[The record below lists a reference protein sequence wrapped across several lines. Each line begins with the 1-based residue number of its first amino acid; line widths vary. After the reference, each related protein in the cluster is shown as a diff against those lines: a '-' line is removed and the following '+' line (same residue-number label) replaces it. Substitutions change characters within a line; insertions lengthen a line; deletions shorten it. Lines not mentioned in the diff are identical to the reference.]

1 MDDSVSCGGFSVNDL
16 PEELLE
22 RILLFLS
29 PYGEYK
35 TAALVCKLWRRLIKG
50 VSKQHYQSFITSI
63 GEGTI
68 QWHTIRGPSH
78 QPQPA
83 PRISHSACYYDDDQ
97 AMYVFGGSSVANP
110 NTCFNDLWRFD
121 LASEEWVRPL
131 AAGSYPSPKA
141 WASLVRYK
149 RCLLLF
155 GGCAR
160 PSPYPYHQPE
170 RYFDEIHLYTPTDNR
185 WSYVVTSPSP
195 PPVAGHGASVIG
207 DRMVVIGGSLSLQR
221 RSNDVWV
228 LNLQTMEWSMQQV
241 QGTAPLP
248 RFGHTQVVLDDE
260 TILIIG
266 GCGGA
271 NQNFSDAWMLRLDT
285 TPWTWSQLGV
295 DNESLA
301 APHIWCHP
309 GCKVGNYVVFLS
321 QDPNMSNMSSLHNKP
336 SPLRLETHRHPS
348 LQTLRRLPPSFDPSQ
363 CPHGTNG
370 RDERR
375 CENGVRGSFTRPVRT
390 LSPQPGASG
399 QQEQRL
405 RFGPREARDVT
416 EQGGAS
422 RSLPAQPSTSGHQQ
436 QRLRFSPRDVKGE
449 EEPRGAWGGVSG
461 SMSEGKRPNLP
472 NGSASKQPK
481 MDSLQPQAGP
491 SFRNPTL
498 TLQGSNGRGELDRNV
513 SSLAVFK
520 VKSSNTTLG
529 SSSEIVSNGQGVVSR
544 GRGLGAASLEDRT
557 PGASS
562 SESGREA
569 VSPSQPESAP
579 VGRMEDCGCNSDM
592 TSKAQPDASRCKNEK
607 VASSLHKFRCTDVP
621 RDCQTCMGMHM
632 YVLDISTAR
641 TMGRVRWSEM
651 PTNEGLFAPEETS
664 LHSIVMGR
672 GDVIVYGGMES
683 VRSKRQT
690 GIRLGLVTMPNKLY
704 RLTARRI

>member
-1 MDDSVSCGGFSVNDL
+1 MDDSVACSGFSVNEL
-16 PEELLE
+16 PEEVLE

-29 PYGEYK
+29 PYGQYK

-63 GEGTI
+63 GEGAI
-68 QWHTIRGPSH
+68 QWQTIRGPSH

-131 AAGSYPSPKA
+131 ASGSYPSPKA

-149 RCLLLF
+149 RCLVLF

-185 WSYVVTSPSP
+185 WNNVVTSPSP

-207 DRMVVIGGSLSLQR
+207 DRMVMIGGSLSLQR

-228 LNLQTMEWSMQQV
+228 LNLQTMEWTMQQV

-248 RFGHTQVVLDDE
+248 RFGHTQVVLDDQ

-285 TPWTWSQLGV
+285 TPWTWTQLGV
-295 DNESLA
+295 DNENLA

-363 CPHGTNG
+363 CPHGSNG
-370 RDERR
+370 REERR
-375 CENGVRGSFTRPVRT
+375 CENGVRGSFARPVRT
-390 LSPQPGASG
+390 LSPQPSTSG

-405 RFGPREARDVT
+405 RFGPREVRNDT
-416 EQGGAS
+416 EEGGAS
-422 RSLPAQPSTSGHQQ
+422 RSLPVQPSTSGHQQ
-436 QRLRFSPRDVKGE
+436 QRLRFTPRDASDE
-449 EEPRGAWGGVSG
+449 DQPRGAWGGSSG
-461 SMSEGKRPNLP
+461 NISEGKRPNLP

-481 MDSLQPQAGP
+481 MDSLQSHAGT
-491 SFRNPTL
+491 SFGDPTPA
-498 TLQGSNGRGELDRNV
+498 TRPVRRVEDGYNVDR
-513 SSLAVFK
+513 
-520 VKSSNTTLG
+520 
-529 SSSEIVSNGQGVVSR
+529 E
-544 GRGLGAASLEDRT
+544 
-557 PGASS
+557 
-562 SESGREA
+562 
-569 VSPSQPESAP
+569 ESAHRDAP
-579 VGRMEDCGCNSDM
+579 SCNDRKIKS
-592 TSKAQPDASRCKNEK
+592 P
-607 VASSLHKFRCTDVP
+607 LHRFRCADVP

-632 YVLDISTAR
+632 YVLDVSAAQ
-641 TMGRVRWSEM
+641 TMGRVRWLEM
-651 PTNEGLFAPEETS
+651 PNNEGFFAPEETS
-664 LHSIVMGR
+664 LHSVVMGR

-704 RLTARRI
+704 RLTARRV

>member
-1 MDDSVSCGGFSVNDL
+1 MDDSVACSGFSVNDL

-35 TAALVCKLWRRLIKG
+35 TAALVCKQWRRLIKG
-50 VSKQHYQSFITSI
+50 VSKQHSQSFVTAI

-68 QWHTIRGPSH
+68 QWQTIRGPSH

-149 RCLLLF
+149 RCLVLF

-185 WSYVVTSPSP
+185 WNYVVTSPSP
-195 PPVAGHGASVIG
+195 PPVAGHGASVIA

-241 QGTAPLP
+241 QGTPPLP
-248 RFGHTQVVLDDE
+248 RFGHTQVILDDQ

-295 DNESLA
+295 DNENLA

-370 RDERR
+370 REKRR
-375 CENGVRGSFTRPVRT
+375 CENGVRGSFARPVRT
-390 LSPQPGASG
+390 LSPQPGSSG

-416 EQGGAS
+416 DQGGAS
-422 RSLPAQPSTSGHQQ
+422 RSLPAQPSTSAHQQ
-436 QRLRFSPRDVKGE
+436 QRLHFSPRDANDDE
-449 EEPRGAWGGVSG
+449 ELRGARGGMSG
-461 SMSEGKRPNLP
+461 SSSEGKRPNLP
-472 NGSASKQPK
+472 NGSASKQQK
-481 MDSLQPQAGP
+481 MDRQQSHSQAGM
-491 SFRNPTL
+491 SFWGPTMQPA
-498 TLQGSNGRGELDRNV
+498 TLQGSSERGGLSRNIT
-513 SSLAVFK
+513 SLAMYK
-520 VKSSNTTLG
+520 ANHSSNSPIA
-529 SSSEIVSNGQGVVSR
+529 SSIETASNGQIVVPR
-544 GRGLGAASLEDRT
+544 G
-557 PGASS
+557 PGPSTGWVSTERKPEAGS
-562 SESGREA
+562 SETASPPQQAA
-569 VSPSQPESAP
+569 VT
-579 VGRMEDCGCNSDM
+579 RMDCGCNVDCESVADHDV
-592 TSKAQPDASRCKNEK
+592 SSCKDRK
-607 VASSLHKFRCTDVP
+607 MRATLRQFKCADVP

-632 YVLDISTAR
+632 YVLDVSAAR
-641 TMGRVRWSEM
+641 TTGRVRWLEM
-651 PTNEGLFAPEETS
+651 PDNEDFFAPEETS
-664 LHSIVMGR
+664 LHSVVMGR

-704 RLTARRI
+704 RLTARRV

>member
-1 MDDSVSCGGFSVNDL
+1 MDDSAACSGFSVNEL
-16 PEELLE
+16 PEEVLE

-29 PYGEYK
+29 PYGQYK

-63 GEGTI
+63 GEGAI
-68 QWHTIRGPSH
+68 QWQTIRGPSH

-83 PRISHSACYYDDDQ
+83 PRISHSACYFDDDQ

-131 AAGSYPSPKA
+131 ASGSYPSPKA
-141 WASLVRYK
+141 WASLLRYK
-149 RCLLLF
+149 RCLVLF

-185 WSYVVTSPSP
+185 WNNVVTSPSP

-228 LNLQTMEWSMQQV
+228 LNLQTMEWTMQQV
-241 QGTAPLP
+241 QGTPPLP
-248 RFGHTQVVLDDE
+248 RFGHTQVVLDDQ

-285 TPWTWSQLGV
+285 TPWTWTQLGV
-295 DNESLA
+295 DNENLA

-363 CPHGTNG
+363 CPHGSNG
-370 RDERR
+370 REERR
-375 CENGVRGSFTRPVRT
+375 CENGVRGSFARPVRT
-390 LSPQPGASG
+390 LSPQPSTSG

-416 EQGGAS
+416 EHDGAS
-422 RSLPAQPSTSGHQQ
+422 RSLPVQPSTSGHQQ
-436 QRLRFSPRDVKGE
+436 QRLRFTPRDASDKD
-449 EEPRGAWGGVSG
+449 EPRGAWGGSSG
-461 SMSEGKRPNLP
+461 NISEGKRPNLP

-481 MDSLQPQAGP
+481 MDSLQSHAGTSFGDPTVP
-491 SFRNPTL
+491 STSRANSERAELGRNM
-498 TLQGSNGRGELDRNV
+498 G
-513 SSLAVFK
+513 SLAMFRATN
-520 VKSSNTTLG
+520 SSDG
-529 SSSEIVSNGQGVVSR
+529 SIASGSDFVSNGQRVVPR
-544 GRGLGAASLEDRT
+544 GQGLSAACLEET
-557 PGASS
+557 KP
-562 SESGREA
+562 
-569 VSPSQPESAP
+569 
-579 VGRMEDCGCNSDM
+579 M
-592 TSKAQPDASRCKNEK
+592 TSGSEKDITSPFQPATRPVRRVEDGYNVDREE
-607 VASSLHKFRCTDVP
+607 VGHRDVSSCNDRKIKSPLHRFRCADVP

-632 YVLDISTAR
+632 YVLDVSAAQT
-641 TMGRVRWSEM
+641 TGRVRWLEM
-651 PTNEGLFAPEETS
+651 PNNEGFFAPEETS
-664 LHSIVMGR
+664 LHSVVMGR

-704 RLTARRI
+704 RLTARRV